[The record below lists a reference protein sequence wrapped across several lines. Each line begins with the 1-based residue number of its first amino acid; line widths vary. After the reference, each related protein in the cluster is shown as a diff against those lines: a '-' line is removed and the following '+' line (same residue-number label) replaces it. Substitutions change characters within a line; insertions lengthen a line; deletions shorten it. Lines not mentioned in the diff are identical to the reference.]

1 MDKSKRHL
9 AWWVVGLLAVA
20 AIVAW
25 WLLRPAGV
33 PEGFAVSNGRIEA
46 TEVDIASKIAGRIDT
61 ILVKEG
67 QFVREG
73 EVLAAGGRVLNMVDL
88 SDVYMTFFLP
98 TEQAGTLKLG
108 GEARLILDA
117 APDLRIPAT
126 ISFVASVAQFTPKT
140 VETSDERLKLMF
152 RVKARIPPELL
163 QQHLEYVKTG
173 LPGVAWVRVNEELP
187 WPDDLVVR
195 LPQ

>member
-1 MDKSKRHL
+1 M
-9 AWWVVGLLAVA
+9 
-20 AIVAW
+20 
-25 WLLRPAGV
+25 
-33 PEGFAVSNGRIEA
+33 
-46 TEVDIASKIAGRIDT
+46 
-61 ILVKEG
+61 
-67 QFVREG
+67 
-73 EVLAAGGRVLNMVDL
+73 LAAGGRVLNMVDL

-163 QQHLEYVKTG
+163 QLHLEYVKTG

-187 WPDDLVVR
+187 WPEDLAVR